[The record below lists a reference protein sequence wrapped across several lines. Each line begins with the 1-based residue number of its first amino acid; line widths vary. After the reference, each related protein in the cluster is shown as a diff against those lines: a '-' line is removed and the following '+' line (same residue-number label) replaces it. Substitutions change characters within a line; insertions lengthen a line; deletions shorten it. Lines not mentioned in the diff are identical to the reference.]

1 MENQNQ
7 LAQETLID
15 AAAYIKR
22 LLEAIDDIVDKFL
35 SGREDLALTDYVNF
49 TEGIQWL
56 FNVIQL
62 TKDYVAELGLT
73 IISDEKFVSIL
84 NEMIEA
90 FENRDYVL
98 VGDLLNYE
106 IKPIIEN
113 WDITFQEIVKR
124 V

>member
-1 MENQNQ
+1 MENQ
-7 LAQETLID
+7 LAKETLVD
-15 AAAYIKR
+15 AAEYIKR
-22 LLEAIDDIVDKFL
+22 LLGAIDDIVDKFL

-49 TEGIQWL
+49 VEGIQWL
-56 FNVIQL
+56 FTVIQL

-73 IISDEKFVSIL
+73 VISDEKFVAVL
-84 NEMIEA
+84 NELIEA

-106 IKPIIEN
+106 IKPIIEK
-113 WDITFQEIVKR
+113 WDITFREIVNR